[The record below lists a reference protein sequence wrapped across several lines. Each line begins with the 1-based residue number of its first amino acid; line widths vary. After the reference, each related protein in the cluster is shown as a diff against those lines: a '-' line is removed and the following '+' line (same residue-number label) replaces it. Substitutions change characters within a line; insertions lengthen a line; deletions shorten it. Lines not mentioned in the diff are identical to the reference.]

1 MKKLFILLFVATSFI
16 LTSCGDTKKAE
27 KTETESAEKV
37 STEDSGQSSDKEALA
52 VLVKFEEQ
60 LDKMAPFV
68 EKAKAGDKDAIA
80 ERTRIGLEITT
91 FLREEGTIMYKLSD
105 ADTKKY
111 QELGDKFISF
121 VE

>member
-52 VLVKFEEQ
+52 VLAKFEEQ

-111 QELGDKFISF
+111 QELGNKFISF